1 MENNNGQPITT
12 VDEQIK
18 YHPDGKETTTT
29 TKTVLKG
36 DDGSTHYTE
45 HVQVRR
51 QSNQIN
57 VADSLVTGTK
67 NIEAGA
73 DDERYVKSITYKGE
87 LAVLREENH
96 LIEMLKLS
104 SLEVILRLMNTT
116 LKDFCYD
123 ISFGI
128 YSSEEIQEFRKS
140 ITTKAEN
147 KVDDYVKDYD
157 YIIEPDEKML
167 LPSFFNEEIFESVH
181 ANKFEAKFV
190 TEIINDQE
198 IDVLLK
204 KAIGDYSLVSKAIFS
219 VYYTS
224 IAYTVIEFLKA
235 RMYGIFRIVKNIVR

>member
-167 LPSFFNEEIFESVH
+167 LPSFFNEEIFESVQ
-181 ANKFEAKFV
+181 NK
-190 TEIINDQE
+190 
-198 IDVLLK
+198 IDTMMEERRQK
-204 KAIGDYSLVSKAIFS
+204 
-219 VYYTS
+219 
-224 IAYTVIEFLKA
+224 
-235 RMYGIFRIVKNIVR
+235 